1 MSYENRQVPEGINV
15 SQEHPLKEFSALLIA
30 LAAMVLALVIGLSLA
45 ASYLA
50 PLVPFHL
57 EQKIVDQTG
66 TDWIGGTPLEVEQQV
81 IEQYLKTLGKELATQ
96 MDLPEEVVLT
106 IHYNNSEVVNAFAT
120 LGGHIVIHGGLLS
133 EMPHENA
140 LAMVMAH
147 EIAHIKYRHPIVA
160 SGRGLTVGLAL
171 AAVGGVTDSSATG
184 WLINMLG
191 TGSISSFSRGQE
203 AQADAEALKALN
215 AHYGH
220 VTGAADLFKALGPHG
235 EMAKLLEFFGT
246 HPADKDRIAAI
257 ERFAQHAAPGTT
269 QAMPEEISK
278 ALP

>member
-30 LAAMVLALVIGLSLA
+30 LAAMVLALVIGVSLA

-66 TDWIGGTPLEVEQQV
+66 TDWIEGEPLAEEQQE
-81 IEQYLKTLGKELATQ
+81 IEQYLKTLGNDLAAE
-96 MDLPEEVVLT
+96 MDLPEELVLT
-106 IHYNNSEVVNAFAT
+106 IHYNNSDVVNAFAT
-120 LGGHIVIHGGLLS
+120 MGGHIVIHGGLLS

-160 SGRGLTVGLAL
+160 SSRGLTVGLAL
-171 AAVGGVTDSSATG
+171 AAVGGVTDSSATS

-203 AQADAEALKALN
+203 AQADVEALN
-215 AHYGH
+215 ALNAYYGH
-220 VTGAADLFKALGPHG
+220 VNGAADLFRALGHHG
-235 EMAKLLEFFGT
+235 EMGKLLEFFGT
-246 HPADKDRIAAI
+246 HPADEERIAAI
-257 ERFAQHAAPGTT
+257 EKFAQGTASGTT
-269 QAMPEEISK
+269 QAMPKGISK
-278 ALP
+278 ALR